1 MKAAKTR
8 ARTED
13 ASFIEDARA
22 SQPKPKSGAGK
33 GGGGNGKPPKGP
45 KDSKSSPR
53 WKRLAYWFS
62 VVSVWGFVLGGI
74 GVAVIAWDLPD
85 VDKAI
90 QPTRK
95 PVVRVLTQD
104 GHELAR
110 RGDRYGAAVSLQDV
124 PLMLPQA
131 ILATEDRRFYDH
143 FGIDLIGIARAM
155 WTNVKAGGIRQGG
168 STLTQQ
174 AAKNL
179 FLTSKRTFRR
189 KFQEV
194 LLALWLEAKFSKD
207 QILTIYMNRVYFGQ
221 SVYGVD
227 AAARHYFGISAS
239 QLTDYQAAMLA
250 GMLKGPNKYNP
261 STNLKVAQKRTEVV
275 LGNMVRAG
283 YFSAA
288 DIKAVVRPKPGW
300 VAVKQKKNKPIARH
314 YVDWVLDQVGDY
326 VTLDQ
331 DVNVFV
337 SLDIRHQKQAEAAVR
352 WMMKSGG
359 TALKREAKEVALVAL
374 APDGAVV
381 AMIGGRQYQSSR
393 FNRAVQAKRQP
404 GSAFKPIVY
413 MAGFESGLSP
423 ATVMVDEPITIDEWS
438 PQNFNKKYIGEMAL
452 SDAMMR
458 SINTIAVKVSEQAG
472 RQNVQAMAKK
482 LGITSNLTSK
492 PSLALG
498 VSEVTLLELTA
509 SYGAFATGGLGLW
522 PYAIVEIQNAQ
533 GKSLYVRSGGGPGRV
548 IPAAYAG
555 AMNAMLSQVIN
566 GDKGTGKKA
575 RLDRPAAGK
584 TGTSQDYRDAW
595 FVGYTADLIT
605 GVWMGNDVGT
615 PMQGVTGGSLPARVW
630 KDFMVQATAN
640 TQVKALPSDQIPTES
655 VQGPEQN
662 QPNPVEGMAKGI
674 LKNIIDGLF
683 GP

>member
-13 ASFIEDARA
+13 ASFIEDARD
-22 SQPKPKSGAGK
+22 SQPKAKPSPGK
-33 GGGGNGKPPKGP
+33 NGGNGGGKTPK
-45 KDSKSSPR
+45 R
-53 WKRLAYWFS
+53 WKRIVYWFS
-62 VVSVWGFVLGGI
+62 VICVWGIVLGGI
-74 GVAVIAWDLPD
+74 GVAVIAWDLPN
-85 VDKAI
+85 VDEAI
-90 QPTRK
+90 RPTRK
-95 PVVRVLTQD
+95 AVIRVLTQD

-110 RGDRYGAAVSLQDV
+110 RGDRYGAAVRLDDV

-155 WTNVKAGGIRQGG
+155 WTNVRAGGIRQGG

-179 FLTSKRTFRR
+179 FLSPKRTFRR

-194 LLALWLEAKFSKD
+194 LLALWLEAKFTKD
-207 QILTIYMNRVYFGQ
+207 EILTIYMNRVYFGQ

-227 AAARHYFGISAS
+227 AAARYYFGVSAS

-261 STNLKVAQKRTEVV
+261 STNLTVAKQRTEVV

-283 YFSAA
+283 YFSKA
-288 DIKAVVRPKPGW
+288 DIKAVARPKPGW
-300 VAVKQKKNKPIARH
+300 TAVQHKKITPIARH

-337 SLDIRHQKQAEAAVR
+337 SLDVRRQQQAEAAAK

-359 TALKREAKEVALVAL
+359 TALTREAKEVALVAL

-381 AMIGGRQYQSSR
+381 AMIGGRDYQSSS

-404 GSAFKPIVY
+404 GSAFKPIVF
-413 MAGFESGLSP
+413 MAGFEAGLGP
-423 ATVMVDEPITIDEWS
+423 DTVMVDEPITIEDWS
-438 PQNFNKKYIGEMAL
+438 PQNFKKKYDGAMTL

-472 RQNVQAMAKK
+472 RSNVQAMAKK
-482 LGITSNLTSK
+482 LGITSDLTSK

-509 SYGAFATGGLGLW
+509 SYGTFATGGFGLW
-522 PYAIVEIQNAQ
+522 PYAIVEIQDAA

-566 GDKGTGKKA
+566 ADKGTGKKA

-584 TGTSQDYRDAW
+584 TGTSQDHRDAW

-615 PMQGVTGGSLPARVW
+615 PMQGVTGGSLPTQLW
-630 KDFMVQATAN
+630 KDFMVQASAN
-640 TQVKALPSDQIPTES
+640 SQVKALPSEQIAPEAQQASPQRDANS
-655 VQGPEQN
+655 VKDIASGL
-662 QPNPVEGMAKGI
+662 
-674 LKNIIDGLF
+674 LKSIIDGLF